1 MHCFS
6 IFLFCNCENINKTK
20 MTSITISTM
29 CTKYGMKCFTR
40 IQYEFLIDFGWGK
53 NILLRQSPL
62 LHPFLMAKLSKP

>member
-53 NILLRQSPL
+53 KTFFSDSLLCYIHS
-62 LHPFLMAKLSKP
+62 